1 MTFQGKDIHPP
12 QVSHQIRYAC
22 RGSWKLGKRV
32 KPSCILKEP
41 KHDKSK
47 AFFFFY
53 SVFQGTLGICGA
65 SGILFIN
72 KNHHVSFK
80 DAIDQGTNNRAKLFA
95 LVAS

>member
-1 MTFQGKDIHPP
+1 MHVEGHGNLKKESNLL
-12 QVSHQIRYAC
+12 VSLKSQNMIN
-22 RGSWKLGKRV
+22 
-32 KPSCILKEP
+32 PILV
-41 KHDKSK
+41 
-47 AFFFFY
+47 FFY
-53 SVFQGTLGICGA
+53 SVFQGTLDICGA